1 MVADIDNKDT
11 IKMVKPDIEGMEL
24 TFDTEMLMDED
35 LSLFGS
41 ERENILAQWDQL
53 AGDKSEN
60 EQPQDRGQPKDAEE
74 GI

>member
-1 MVADIDNKDT
+1 
-11 IKMVKPDIEGMEL
+11 MVKPDIEGMEL

-41 ERENILAQWDQL
+41 ERENILAKWDEL

-60 EQPQDRGQPKDAEE
+60 E
-74 GI
+74 